1 MWWVEA
7 PTLQRVV
14 IGVYDHPA
22 DPDVPFL
29 KSRSVGSSW
38 PTDAARKLTSAVDA
52 ANDLLDK
59 LDGPF

>member
-1 MWWVEA
+1 MWWVEPPGA
-7 PTLQRVV
+7 SRIV

-22 DPDVPFL
+22 DEDVPFL

-38 PTDAARKLTSAVDA
+38 PADVARKLTGAIDA
-52 ANDLLDK
+52 AGDLLDK